1 MSVTAKELVHVE
13 EANLL
18 PAANTRDDEVRKKKS
33 QKDQPADKRTR
44 LQGRESREDSRPYKF
59 EKDNCE
65 SYIHGRSGESSVK
78 GI

>member
-18 PAANTRDDEVRKKKS
+18 PAANTRDNDEVRKKKS
-33 QKDQPADKRTR
+33 EKDQPADKRTR

-59 EKDNCE
+59 KKD
-65 SYIHGRSGESSVK
+65 IVK
-78 GI
+78 VIYMVDLERVL